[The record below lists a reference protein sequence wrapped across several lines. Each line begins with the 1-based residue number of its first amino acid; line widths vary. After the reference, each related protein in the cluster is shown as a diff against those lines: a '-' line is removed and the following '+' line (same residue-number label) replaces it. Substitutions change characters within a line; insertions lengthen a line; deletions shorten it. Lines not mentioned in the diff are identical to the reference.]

1 VNLRGRSRAGAWA
14 LRAMLVLVPLALC
27 ALHAAGSLRLPL
39 VQALEFAI
47 DDTRARAFMG
57 GASQQPIAIVD
68 VDEASLRELGRWPW
82 PRDRLARL
90 VDELFGRQRAA
101 VVGFDLLFAE
111 ADRADLSA
119 IEELAA
125 TDRALAERLP
135 KLQQALDR
143 DHALAAALRGRQ
155 VALGYYL
162 TSDRDGQR
170 SGALPQAIFTTGDP
184 SAQIR
189 LTRWNGYAAAL
200 PAFAAAAPR
209 GGFFNAVADDD
220 GVVRSLPLLARL
232 DDGIYESL
240 VLAMLRAHTGEP
252 AVHVV
257 TAPGDAR
264 PLQVELRQDGQRL
277 ALPVDARGAA
287 RVPFRGAG
295 GPKGGVFRYVSAA
308 DLLAGRLP
316 AQSLAGALVLIGT
329 TAPGLADLRPTPA
342 ASVYPG
348 VEVHASL
355 LAGALDGVVP
365 WQPAWSLAYELA
377 LLGLTALLLGVAL
390 PRLAA
395 AWAVA
400 LAAAVMLG
408 HVALN
413 VSLYAAWHWALPVAA
428 LLVFTAL
435 ASAALVSWGWITEG
449 RVRRSITR
457 LFGSYVPPEIVA
469 ELARDPARYDM
480 RAENRVMTVMFCDLR
495 GFTTISERLEPQALR
510 EVINAFFSRMT
521 NIIRDHR
528 GTLDKYIG
536 DCIMAFWGAPLD
548 DPDHA
553 AHGVRAALAMARA
566 MDDLNAELAARGLPA
581 IALGIGLNTGL
592 MCVGDMGSHVRRAY
606 TVMGDAVNLASRIEG
621 LTRQYGVSVLA
632 GEATRAAAGDAADL
646 HWREVDRVRVK
657 GREAP
662 VTVFTPAA

>member
-1 VNLRGRSRAGAWA
+1 
-14 LRAMLVLVPLALC
+14 MLVLLPLVLC

-47 DDTRARAFMG
+47 DDARARAFMA
-57 GASQQPIAIVD
+57 GASRQPIAIVD
-68 VDEASLRELGRWPW
+68 VDESSLREIGRWPW

-90 VDELFGRQRAA
+90 VAELFERQRAS

-111 ADRADLSA
+111 PDNADWSA
-119 IEELAA
+119 IEGLAA

-135 KLQQALDR
+135 ALKHALDR
-143 DHALAAALRGRQ
+143 DQALAAALRGRR
-155 VALGYYL
+155 VVLGYYL

-170 SGALPQAIFTTGDP
+170 SGALPQAIFATGGLP
-184 SAQIR
+184 TEIR

-200 PAFAAAAPR
+200 PAFTAAAPR
-209 GGFFNAVADDD
+209 GGFFNAVADAD
-220 GVVRSLPLLARL
+220 GLVRSLPLLAQL
-232 DDGIYESL
+232 DGGIYESL
-240 VLAMLRAHTGEP
+240 VLAMLRTYTGEP
-252 AVHVV
+252 TVHVV

-264 PLQVELRQDGQRL
+264 PLRVELRQDGQQL

-287 RVPFRGAG
+287 RVPFRGVG
-295 GPKGGVFRYVSAA
+295 GPKGGAFRYVSAA
-308 DLLAGRLP
+308 DLIAGRAP
-316 AQSLAGALVLIGT
+316 AQALAGALVLVGT

-355 LAGALDGVVP
+355 LAGALEGTLP

-377 LLGLTALLLGVAL
+377 LLAATAVLLGVAL
-390 PRLAA
+390 PQLAA

-413 VSLYAAWHWALPVAA
+413 LSLYAAWHWVLPLATP
-428 LLVFTAL
+428 LVFTAL
-435 ASAALVSWGWITEG
+435 ASAALVSWGWISEG

-510 EVINAFFSRMT
+510 EVINTFFSRMT

-553 AHGVRAALAMARA
+553 VHGVHAALAMARE
-566 MDDLNAELAARGLPA
+566 MDALNAELAARGLPA

-592 MCVGDMGSHVRRAY
+592 VCVGDMGSNVRRAY

-621 LTRQYGVSVLA
+621 LTRQYDVAVLA
-632 GEATRAAAGDAADL
+632 GEATRAAAGEAADL
-646 HWREVDRVRVK
+646 QWREVDRVRVK
-657 GREAP
+657 GREAA
-662 VTVFTPAA
+662 VTVFTPGA